1 MINKHINAWVAVI
14 SHKRTEN
21 IHKIQEVLGCG
32 VTFYVNKGCGAEYT
46 AAGAERVVE
55 CGDDI
60 VSAHNQ
66 ATIDGWENKRPS
78 WHISDDLKK
87 ITEIYLT
94 DRKRTIIPTSF
105 QKVAEDIQEEM
116 ALNNSMYGA
125 VAVNNNPLN
134 YTGEPYSYDKLIV
147 NDMFCI
153 WPDPRGPV
161 EDSLFDPAVA
171 LKEDYDMCIRQL
183 VAGRPI
189 IRANKYLCD
198 FPHRQNAGG
207 ANTYRNK
214 ETEDAAT
221 AALYKKWG
229 ECIKKHPTRP
239 GQISLNYKAIDQ
251 YKRGQIN
258 KLFF

>member
-1 MINKHINAWVAVI
+1 MINQNLNAWIAVI

-21 IHKIQEVLGCG
+21 IPKIQEILGCG
-32 VTFYVNKGCGAEYT
+32 VTFYVNKGCGPEYE

-55 CGDDI
+55 CGEDI
-60 VSAHNQ
+60 VAAHNM
-66 ATIDGWENKRPS
+66 ATIQGWANKVPS
-78 WHISDDLKK
+78 WHISDDLKR
-87 ITEIYLT
+87 ITEISLVEG
-94 DRKRTIIPTSF
+94 KRVITPITF
-105 QKVAEDIQEEM
+105 NEVAEDIMSAMGFEN
-116 ALNNSMYGA
+116 AIYGGI
-125 VAVNNNPLN
+125 AVNNNPLN
-134 YTGEPYSYDKLIV
+134 YTGEAYSYDKLIV
-147 NDMFCI
+147 NDMFCV

-161 EDSLFDPAVA
+161 EEALFDPGVA

-189 IRANKYLCD
+189 VRANKYLCD

-207 ANTYRNK
+207 ANTYRNT
-214 ETEDAAT
+214 ETENAAT

-251 YKRGQIN
+251 YRRGQSN
-258 KLFF
+258 KLFS